1 MNGQGGAVPGFGA
14 FPVSSHLP
22 PDPCQ
27 SPPNLKEPQLGG
39 MGGEKKG
46 TSLCL
51 PELITVSLS
60 CVPSLRTVQCK
71 KDGGSCW
78 CVDADGREVPGSR
91 QPGRPVACKWE
102 GGTRRGQG
110 TSWRERWAC
119 HGQVPLC
126 AAGSSFYNQA
136 PFPTGPLGKE

>member
-1 MNGQGGAVPGFGA
+1 MNGQGGAIPGFGA

-110 TSWRERWAC
+110 TSWAC